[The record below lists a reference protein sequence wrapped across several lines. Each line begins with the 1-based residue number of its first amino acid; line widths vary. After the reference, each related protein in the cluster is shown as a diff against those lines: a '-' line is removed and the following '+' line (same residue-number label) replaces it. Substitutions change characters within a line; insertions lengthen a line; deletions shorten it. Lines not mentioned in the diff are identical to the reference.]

1 MDKNKIIQQ
10 NIQQIKSEIEKYKT
24 RALRQDDN
32 VDLIAVSKTFPIDD
46 IKIALDTGHRIFGEN
61 KVQECRNKWIDL
73 KSEYQNIELHLIG
86 GLQTNKV
93 KYLPNL
99 VDVIHTLNN
108 IKLANEIKKH
118 IDKNENWN
126 PQIYIQVNTGAE
138 AQKNGVLEQ
147 DADKIITQCKEMGL
161 NIVGLMCIPPAD
173 ENPSVHFAL
182 LRKIAMRN
190 NLQKLSMGMS
200 TDYPIAIDLGATC
213 VRIGS
218 AIFGARG

>member
-99 VDVIHTLNN
+99 VDVIHTLDN

-138 AQKNGVLEQ
+138 TQKNGVLEH